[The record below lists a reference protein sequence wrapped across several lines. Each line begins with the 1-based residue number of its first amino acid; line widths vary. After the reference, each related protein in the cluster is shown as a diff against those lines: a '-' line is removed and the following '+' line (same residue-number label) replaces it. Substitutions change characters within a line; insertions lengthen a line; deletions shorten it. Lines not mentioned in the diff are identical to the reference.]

1 MDEYNDLND
10 YNEDILSTQI
20 LPKNDEGN
28 QPNITNVDENTSL
41 KKKKEK
47 SKFQKVIKKKSSDL

>member
-41 KKKKEK
+41 KEKEREK
-47 SKFQKVIKKKSSDL
+47 QISESDKKKSSDL